1 MDELEQLFPQF
12 SLPAHVLEQRND
24 LTQSF
29 CFTISSPDTE
39 DLEMAISVSEVDGGY
54 EVSQLFIFWECVY
67 VCVITDLYSHRCIDV
82 ALRDLIGWGL

>member
-54 EVSQLFIFWECVY
+54 EVSQLFIF
-67 VCVITDLYSHRCIDV
+67 
-82 ALRDLIGWGL
+82 